1 MEEFEKL
8 AFAKKIL
15 EKDFI
20 GFDELKKILG
30 HINFDL
36 INIPNLTLDENQIIK
51 AKKENKIL
59 LLVHPFLVN
68 NIKLSIKYFRD
79 KFGVGLNNT
88 EYPTFYNQDWYL
100 KESFFLEEFCKSQW
114 VLIDKNLKST
124 SRGIVPKSENQQIL
138 GRAFHYTYTFFIYF
152 LLNNGEI
159 LWENDYIWCNDYD
172 HNGDMIYVGRYS
184 DPNSYNNKGF
194 SIHRHLTVSSIYGC
208 VNFNSI

>member
-20 GFDELKKILG
+20 GFDELKKISG

-36 INIPNLTLDENQIIK
+36 INIPNLSLDENQIIK

-59 LLVHPFLVN
+59 LLVYPFLVN
-68 NIKLSIKYFRD
+68 NTKLSIKYFRD
-79 KFGVGLNNT
+79 KFGVGLGNT

-124 SRGIVPKSENQQIL
+124 SRGIVPKSENQPIL

-172 HNGDMIYVGRYS
+172 HNGDMIYVGRYC
-184 DPNSYNNKGF
+184 DPNSYNNKGY